1 MKILLSGASG
11 FFSKEFIRQISQN
24 NKINLCCISRKKRKI
39 NNVKLWNLDLSK
51 NNLVR
56 FPKKNYFDL
65 VIHSS
70 FIKMENNSNQILQ
83 KNINITKNFISI
95 LKENNFK
102 KIINLSSASL
112 YPNIDGKFSEK
123 SEINFFHN
131 SDSIYGFSKYL
142 AENLFDT
149 YIKEKKI
156 IHLRVGNIIGND
168 NDKSIISE
176 MKRNLKQRNF
186 IEIYGDGK
194 RIINLIHIKNLI
206 KYILLISKKNLNG
219 IFNVSDYS
227 IDIKQIA
234 KLIKIKYGKNNSKI
248 RFKRLNKKNPKFYL
262 STNKLFN
269 FLNIQKPNNKE
280 LFNEI

>member
-1 MKILLSGASG
+1 
-11 FFSKEFIRQISQN
+11 
-24 NKINLCCISRKKRKI
+24 
-39 NNVKLWNLDLSK
+39 
-51 NNLVR
+51 
-56 FPKKNYFDL
+56 
-65 VIHSS
+65 
-70 FIKMENNSNQILQ
+70 
-83 KNINITKNFISI
+83 
-95 LKENNFK
+95 
-102 KIINLSSASL
+102 
-112 YPNIDGKFSEK
+112 
-123 SEINFFHN
+123 
-131 SDSIYGFSKYL
+131 
-142 AENLFDT
+142 
-149 YIKEKKI
+149 
-156 IHLRVGNIIGND
+156 
-168 NDKSIISE
+168 